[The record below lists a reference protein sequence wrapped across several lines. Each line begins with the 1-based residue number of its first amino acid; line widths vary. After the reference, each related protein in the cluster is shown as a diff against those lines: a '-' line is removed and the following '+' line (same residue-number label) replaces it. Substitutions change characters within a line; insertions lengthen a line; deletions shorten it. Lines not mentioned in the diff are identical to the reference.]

1 MNNKKVFKYFL
12 YKNIVKQ
19 KIEETFQNMDK
30 YETTINDIDQKLW
43 DEIKFPLEKVIKEC
57 K

>member
-1 MNNKKVFKYFL
+1 
-12 YKNIVKQ
+12 
-19 KIEETFQNMDK
+19 MDK

-57 K
+57 KF